1 MKPVGGIRVQSEK
14 MWFGLTFAMRSNE
27 THLTTFQHLTHC
39 NLSHRYINFSSVFG
53 ALSQS
58 LFQPAAVPQSMA
70 LAELKANPE
79 LGPIQQIQAY
89 FDTVS

>member
-1 MKPVGGIRVQSEK
+1 
-14 MWFGLTFAMRSNE
+14 MRSNE